1 MKFKLGNQSYEQQS
15 DGSYKH
21 LPDESDILLKAESVK
36 RKDGTLKA
44 KYKDLPRYKLIVTYE
59 DYFRGEFDQM
69 LSDLNK
75 EVFTFIRNK
84 V

>member
-1 MKFKLGNQSYEQQS
+1 MKFKLGNQSYEQQP

-44 KYKDLPRYKLIVTYE
+44 KYKDLPRYKLIPTYE
-59 DYFRGEFDQM
+59 DYFRGEFDKM
-69 LSDLNK
+69 MSDLNK
-75 EVFTFIRNK
+75 EVFTFIRNNI
-84 V
+84 